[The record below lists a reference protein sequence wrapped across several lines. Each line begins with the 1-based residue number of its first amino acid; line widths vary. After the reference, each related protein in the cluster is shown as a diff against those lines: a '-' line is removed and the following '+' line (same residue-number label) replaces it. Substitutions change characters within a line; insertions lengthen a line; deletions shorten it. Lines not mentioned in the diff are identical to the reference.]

1 MSKKQA
7 ITIIVLN
14 ALIAMSMKAPPDEM
28 FKYGCLLAG
37 TGLAYLLGQGILDY
51 FKE

>member
-14 ALIAMSMKAPPDEM
+14 ALIALSMKAPPEHT